1 MTCYTI
7 WVRPADVKKTEE
19 KDAAKQKAEIEK
31 KTKDVS
37 KTLSETLDM
46 DYDEV
51 YKMVTKEQ
59 SIVKVK
65 KGVSK
70 DVAEDSESLTF
81 PEWKSQRTPSVIIRW
96 EHLHHRRWER

>member
-1 MTCYTI
+1 MHSSNLDE
-7 WVRPADVKKTEE
+7 AFSG
-19 KDAAKQKAEIEK
+19 IEK

-70 DVAEDSESLTF
+70 DVADKIRKAELSGVEIAED
-81 PEWKSQRTPSVIIRW
+81 TPLGTCLVKVRLYLVVKKRK
-96 EHLHHRRWER
+96 EKERQTN